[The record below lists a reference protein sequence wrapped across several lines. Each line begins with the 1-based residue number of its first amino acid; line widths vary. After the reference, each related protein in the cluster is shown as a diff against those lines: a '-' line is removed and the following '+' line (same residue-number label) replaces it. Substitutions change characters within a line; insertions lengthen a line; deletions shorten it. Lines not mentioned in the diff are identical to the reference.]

1 MAGCASIIHSIAR
14 IAHIAPDSIAEEV
27 ELRPG
32 DRLLAVNGA
41 PVADYIAYR
50 FAIADEVVTLEV
62 ARDGE
67 CWEIE
72 IEKDEDED
80 LGIGFEQDVFNGM
93 RRCANKCVF
102 CFEEQM
108 PAGMRP
114 GLRARD
120 DDFRLSFLHG
130 NFITLTNLRPGEW
143 ERIFRE
149 HLTPLYVSVHA
160 TDPEVRRRMMHNRR
174 AGQILPQLRQLGEA
188 GIQVHTQIVLC
199 PGWNDGEVLE
209 RTLDDLTALYPAVI
223 SVGIVPVG
231 LTAHRPKGPEVRPV
245 SPADAEAVPATLDRR
260 QAELLAKLGTR
271 LIFAADEFYLATG
284 RPIPP
289 ADAYEGYPQR
299 ENGIGLTRLF
309 LDELAAVKRFPAGK
323 GRKLTIATGI
333 LAAPQLELL
342 ADRLRAAGWQAEVVP
357 VPNRFYG
364 GGVTVAGLLTG
375 QDLLAALQEKELGE
389 TVFLPSTVLNADG
402 IFLDDLT
409 PADLEREL
417 GVSLRFC
424 VGPEEVRD
432 ALR

>member
-1 MAGCASIIHSIAR
+1 MTKPEPVGRIAR
-14 IAHIAPDSIAEEV
+14 IEPGSIAN
-27 ELRPG
+27 ELELQPG
-32 DRLLAVNGA
+32 DLLLAVNGA
-41 PVADYIAYR
+41 PVADYLAYR
-50 FAIADEVVTLEV
+50 FAIADELVTLAI

-80 LGIGFEQDVFNGM
+80 LGLGFEEDVFDGM

-114 GLRARD
+114 SLSARD
-120 DDFRLSFLHG
+120 DDYRLSFLHG

-143 ERIFRE
+143 QRILRE

-174 AGQILPQLRQLGEA
+174 AGEILPQLRQLGEA
-188 GIQVHTQIVLC
+188 GIEVHTQVVLC

-209 RTLDDLTALYPAVI
+209 RTLDDLSELYPTVI
-223 SVGIVPVG
+223 SIGVVPVG
-231 LTAHRPKGPEVRPV
+231 LTGHRPKGPEVRPV
-245 SPADAEAVPATLDRR
+245 TPADAEAVLATLERR
-260 QAELLAKLGTR
+260 QNELLVKLGTR

-289 ADAYEGYPQR
+289 AEAYEGYPQR
-299 ENGIGLTRLF
+299 ENGIGLTRIF

-323 GRKLTIATGI
+323 GRKLTIATGA

-342 ADRLRAAGWQAEVVP
+342 ADRLRAAGWQAEVIP

-364 GGVTVAGLLTG
+364 GGVNVAGLLTG
-375 QDLLAALQEKELGE
+375 RDILATLRDRELGE
-389 TVFLPSTVLNADG
+389 LVLLPSVVLNTDG
-402 IFLDDLT
+402 IFLDDLA

-417 GVSLRFC
+417 NVSLRFC
-424 VGPEEVRD
+424 AGPAEVRD
-432 ALR
+432 TLKA

>member
-1 MAGCASIIHSIAR
+1 MTNCEPVGRIAR
-14 IAHIAPDSIAEEV
+14 IEPGSIGD
-27 ELRPG
+27 ELELQPG
-32 DRLLAVNGA
+32 DLLLAVNGA
-41 PVADYIAYR
+41 PVADYLAYR
-50 FAIADEVVTLEV
+50 FAITDEVVTLTV

-80 LGIGFEQDVFNGM
+80 LGIGFEEDVFDGM

-114 GLRARD
+114 SLSARD
-120 DDFRLSFLHG
+120 DDYRLSFLHG

-143 ERIFRE
+143 ERILRE

-174 AGQILPQLRQLGEA
+174 AGEILPQLRQLGEA
-188 GIQVHTQIVLC
+188 GIEVHTQIVLC
-199 PGWNDGEVLE
+199 PGWNDSAVLE
-209 RTLDDLTALYPAVI
+209 RTLDDLAALYPTVI
-223 SVGIVPVG
+223 SIGVVPVG
-231 LTAHRPKGPEVRPV
+231 LTGHRPKGPEVRPV
-245 SPADAEAVPATLDRR
+245 SSADAEAALDVIERR
-260 QAELLAKLGTR
+260 QSELLAKLGTS

-284 RPIPP
+284 RAVPP
-289 ADAYEGYPQR
+289 AEAYEGYPQR

-323 GRKLTIATGI
+323 NRKITIATGT

-342 ADRLRAAGWQAEVVP
+342 ADRLRAAGWQAGVIP

-364 GGVTVAGLLTG
+364 GGVNVAGLLTG
-375 QDLLAALQEKELGE
+375 RDIRAALRGRDLGE
-389 TVFLPSTVLNADG
+389 LVLLPSVVLNTDG
-402 IFLDDLT
+402 IFLDDLS

-417 GVSLRFC
+417 NVSFRFC
-424 VGPEEVRD
+424 EGPAEV
-432 ALR
+432 ANILKTC

>member
-1 MAGCASIIHSIAR
+1 MTKPEPVGRIAR
-14 IAHIAPDSIAEEV
+14 IAPGSIAEEL

-32 DRLLAVNGA
+32 DLLLAVNGT
-41 PVADYIAYR
+41 PVADYLAYR
-50 FAIADEVVTLEV
+50 FAIADEVVTLTV

-67 CWEIE
+67 CLEIE

-80 LGIGFEQDVFNGM
+80 LGIGFEEDVFDGM

-108 PAGMRP
+108 PRGMRP
-114 GLRARD
+114 SLRARD
-120 DDFRLSFLHG
+120 DDYRLSFLHG

-143 ERIFRE
+143 ERILRE
-149 HLTPLYVSVHA
+149 HLSPLYVSVHA

-174 AGQILPQLRQLGEA
+174 AGEILPQLRQLGEA
-188 GIQVHTQIVLC
+188 GIEVHTQIVLC
-199 PGWNDGEVLE
+199 PGWNDGAVLE
-209 RTLDDLTALYPAVI
+209 RTLDDLAALYPTVI
-223 SVGIVPVG
+223 SIGVVPVG
-231 LTAHRPKGPEVRPV
+231 LTGHRPKGPEVRPV
-245 SPADAEAVPATLDRR
+245 TPADAEVALIALERR
-260 QAELLAKLGTR
+260 QNALLATIGTR

-284 RPIPP
+284 RPLPP
-289 ADAYEGYPQR
+289 AEAYEGYPQR

-323 GRKLTIATGI
+323 GRKITIATGA

-342 ADRLRAAGWQAEVVP
+342 AARLRAAGWQAEVVS

-364 GGVTVAGLLTG
+364 GGVNVAGLLTG
-375 QDLLAALQEKELGE
+375 QDILATLRSRDLGE
-389 TVFLPSTVLNADG
+389 LVLLPSVVLNTDG

-417 GVSLRFC
+417 GAPLRFC
-424 VGPEEVRD
+424 EGPAEVRD
-432 ALR
+432 TLKA